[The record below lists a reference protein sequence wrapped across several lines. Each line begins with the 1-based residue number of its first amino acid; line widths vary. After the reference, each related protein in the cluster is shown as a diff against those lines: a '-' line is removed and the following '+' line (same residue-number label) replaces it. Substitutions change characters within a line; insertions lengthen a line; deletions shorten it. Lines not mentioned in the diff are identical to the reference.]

1 MKSTFHFYA
10 ATPLDPDLRGQE
22 FIPGL
27 PASAV
32 LLHPI
37 QCTSG
42 KSVRLIARNKLN
54 RS

>member
-37 QCTSG
+37 QC
-42 KSVRLIARNKLN
+42 VRLIARNKLN